1 MKNQLNYII
10 QNQLEFTIDSQNFS
24 NEILVD
30 QIINGSNFYVIEL
43 SVCQFQNCDILYADF
58 LQCRF
63 KDCTFHKGLWRK
75 SNFNNCVFQNCTF
88 VGIEFSRV
96 QFLSTNFIDCT
107 LDNLFLRSSTFLDCD
122 VENTN
127 FLNLKFDLKNPTLI
141 SNSKTSI
148 GVTNFES
155 FQEIQKRYSDIQKD
169 LPSTS
174 AISNDFEVL
183 RSTMIFLTVVTTIAY
198 CFLKPEVYSF
208 FINIFSG

>member
-43 SVCQFQNCDILYADF
+43 SVCQFQNCDILYGDF
-58 LQCRF
+58 LRCRF

-96 QFLSTNFIDCT
+96 QFLDTNFIDCT
-107 LDNLFLRSSTFLDCD
+107 LDNMYLRSSTFIDCD
-122 VENTN
+122 VENTH
-127 FLNLKFDLKNPTLI
+127 FLNFKFDLKNATLI

-148 GVTNFES
+148 GVTNLES
-155 FQEIQKRYSDIQKD
+155 FEE
-169 LPSTS
+169 
-174 AISNDFEVL
+174 AIIVH
-183 RSTMIFLTVVTTIAY
+183 
-198 CFLKPEVYSF
+198 
-208 FINIFSG
+208 